1 MLCVCLSV
9 FHPCFYWSNP
19 VQRNNNMGLTNISC
33 QWLINIISSQMGFP
47 VEINLS
53 IEKSLKLSRFKS
65 VISVQFSYSV
75 MSDSLAQWT
84 AACQPSL
91 SFANSQTLLK
101 LKFIKSVMPSNH
113 LTLSS
118 PSPPAFSLVLHQGP
132 FQWVSSLHQVAKVLE
147 FQL

>member
-1 MLCVCLSV
+1 
-9 FHPCFYWSNP
+9 
-19 VQRNNNMGLTNISC
+19 MGLTNISC

-113 LTLSS
+113 LTLCHPFSS
-118 PSPPAFSLVLHQGP
+118 CLQSCSASGSFPMSQFFASGGQSIGVSALVSVLPMNIQG
-132 FQWVSSLHQVAKVLE
+132 
-147 FQL
+147 